1 MSRKRKLSENVV
13 FENIDR
19 WLEEEGED
27 GEDDNLQEL
36 YTAEDMDDED
46 AEEELNATVV
56 ELNVADEY
64 DEDDDAPIIRRR
76 KLPKKTLTKNR
87 LVNSIGENF

>member
-36 YTAEDMDDED
+36 YTAEDMDM
-46 AEEELNATVV
+46 N
-56 ELNVADEY
+56 
-64 DEDDDAPIIRRR
+64 
-76 KLPKKTLTKNR
+76 
-87 LVNSIGENF
+87 

>member
-27 GEDDNLQEL
+27 GGDANLQEL

-46 AEEELNATVV
+46 AE
-56 ELNVADEY
+56 
-64 DEDDDAPIIRRR
+64 
-76 KLPKKTLTKNR
+76 
-87 LVNSIGENF
+87 